1 MKRKFETLFVGQAL
15 FKTVWRTAWATVVVG
30 AVAAC
35 GGGGGNDNA
44 NAAAIAAVVAANAA
58 GSSGPPPP
66 AVVPAP
72 PVEPSVPTEVAPP
85 EKKTKWATTWQVALY
100 RNIPQNE
107 NSDTVR
113 MRIRTSVGGEG
124 VRIRLSNVF
133 GTATMRVD
141 HASVALP
148 DDGKASD
155 PTAIDLG
162 TRKVL
167 TFNGGKTLAEVPAG
181 TELLSDPVS
190 MNVPKLSDL
199 LITLH
204 FQGLIQYADMHMN
217 GAVPLPGYFVV
228 RNRDVSGEAS
238 IKAAAP
244 NYQAYDGAFSLS
256 EVKVLAPEETRV
268 VIAMSESI
276 TAGFGAKGIQEPWPA
291 VLSKLANS
299 NGEPL
304 GVGNAGISGNSM
316 IGSGSGPSLRS
327 RFERD
332 VLSRD
337 PTDIVI
343 LAGDND
349 LNQGYTPDQIIEHY
363 KYFVETARGRKIKV
377 YGGVN
382 TPIGN
387 IPGAGDA
394 GKTGFVNDPA
404 NYGKWLKI
412 NEWIKT
418 PGNFDGVMDFP
429 AVVSNPASMPL
440 ALSSDCYMPGSPI
453 HLNTRGLDVMG
464 TLAYDVL
471 YGKKEKPAAPCNGL
485 EFPPSN

>member
-148 DDGKASD
+148 DDGDASD

-167 TFNGGKTLAEVPAG
+167 TFNGKTLAEVPAG

-204 FQGLIQYADMHMN
+204 FQGSTQYADMHMES
-217 GAVPLPGYFVV
+217 AVPLPRYFVV
-228 RNRDVSGEAS
+228 RKRDVSGEAS

-244 NYQAYDGAFSLS
+244 NYQTYDGAFSLS
-256 EVKVLAPEETRV
+256 EVKVLAPAQARV

-276 TAGFGAKGIQEPWPA
+276 TAGFGAKDIQEPWPA

-299 NGEPL
+299 NGELL
-304 GVGNAGISGNSM
+304 GVGNAGISGNAM
-316 IGSGSGPSLRS
+316 ISFETGPSLRS

-349 LNQGYTPDQIIEHY
+349 LNQRKTPDQIIEHY
-363 KYFVETARGRKIKV
+363 KYFVETARARKIKV

-387 IPGAGDA
+387 IPGIGEAGR
-394 GKTGFVNDPA
+394 TGFVDDPT

-418 PGNFDGVMDFP
+418 PGNFDGVIDFP

>member
-1 MKRKFETLFVGQAL
+1 MKKTFETVLVGQAL

-58 GSSGPPPP
+58 ASLGPPPT
-66 AVVPAP
+66 AVVPVP
-72 PVEPSVPTEVAPP
+72 PVEPAGPTEVVPP
-85 EKKTKWATTWQVALY
+85 EKKTRWATTWQVAL
-100 RNIPQNE
+100 RANFMQNE
-107 NSDTVR
+107 DSDTVR

-148 DDGKASD
+148 DARDASD

-167 TFNGGKTLAEVPAG
+167 TFNGKTLAEVPAG

-204 FQGLIQYADMHMN
+204 FQGNTQYADMHMDKS
-217 GAVPLPGYFVV
+217 VPLPGYFVV
-228 RNRDVSGEAS
+228 RKRDVSGEAS
-238 IKAAAP
+238 IKTAAP
-244 NYQAYDGAFSLS
+244 NYQTYDGAFSLS
-256 EVKVLAPEETRV
+256 EVKVLAPEQARV

-276 TAGFGAKGIQEPWPA
+276 TAGFGAKGIQESWPA

-299 NGEPL
+299 NGELL

-316 IGSGSGPSLRS
+316 IGSDNGPSLRS

-349 LNQGYTPDQIIEHY
+349 LNQGYTTDRIIEHY
-363 KYFVETARGRKIKV
+363 KYFVETARARKIKV

-387 IPGAGDA
+387 IPGIGDA
-394 GKTGFVNDPA
+394 GETGFVKDPA

-418 PGNFDGVMDFP
+418 PGNFDGVIDFP